1 MTVRRTIIV
10 VNVIA
15 VNRTPPLEVR
25 KSNPEVGLSD
35 FEGGGFRLLLAS
47 PSVLFIHLLTMKLSS
62 NKSSF

>member
-35 FEGGGFRLLLAS
+35 FEGGGFRLLLGK
-47 PSVLFIHLLTMKLSS
+47 I
-62 NKSSF
+62 

>member
-35 FEGGGFRLLLAS
+35 FEGGGFRLLLGLAQAS
-47 PSVLFIHLLTMKLSS
+47 QNLS
-62 NKSSF
+62 

>member
-35 FEGGGFRLLLAS
+35 FEGGGFRLLLG
-47 PSVLFIHLLTMKLSS
+47 LFDVHYGRVEHLVEV
-62 NKSSF
+62 

>member
-35 FEGGGFRLLLAS
+35 FEGGGFRLLLG
-47 PSVLFIHLLTMKLSS
+47 LTVSS
-62 NKSSF
+62 RRIPRGKDLKGIK